1 MGEPAGAWLEAVRR
15 IVSAVRASDVTE
27 LHIERGDF
35 RVRLRRAGSAFGGG
49 QGSAGDGGSASD
61 AQDRLARLH
70 AIVAPFTGV
79 FFRAPSPSARPYVSE
94 GDWVEA
100 DAVVGLIET
109 MKVFNEVT
117 ADRSGRVVAF
127 HAQSGQLVHAG
138 DPLVRLEPGERS
150 SAAPEEV

>member
-1 MGEPAGAWLEAVRR
+1 VGEPAGAWLEAVRR

-35 RVRLRRAGSAFGGG
+35 RVRLRRASGALGPR
-49 QGSAGDGGSASD
+49 GSAGDAGAASD
-61 AQDRLARLH
+61 EPDPLARLH
-70 AIVAPFTGV
+70 AILAPFTGV
-79 FFRAPSPSARPYVSE
+79 FFRAPSPSARPYVNE

-138 DPLVRLEPGERS
+138 DPLVRLEPGERT